1 MTRVWLGCAV
11 SLLFACS
18 TGDVTDAP
26 VVGGDD
32 DEEEFDL
39 LCSAELALTGTF
51 TPEGSLDPELGC
63 QPAGTWTIQASVSD
77 MGSCDTINFESEYV
91 YTVTVDPDTN
101 EQTIVYQGD
110 STNVDT
116 KVTANGSAC
125 AGTFRHISADG
136 KELLNIRPY
145 FEDSTEITGKAEYE
159 VYPISQI

>member
-1 MTRVWLGCAV
+1 MDRILIGLAF
-11 SLLFACS
+11 SFLLACN
-18 TGDVTDAP
+18 TGDVVNTPD
-26 VVGGDD
+26 VGGDD

-39 LCSAELALTGTF
+39 TCSAELALPGTF
-51 TPEGSLDPELGC
+51 SPEGALDPDTGC
-63 QPAGTWTIQASVSD
+63 QPAGTWTIQTTVSD
-77 MGSCDTINFESEYV
+77 MGSCDTINVESEYV

-101 EQTIVYQGD
+101 VQTIVYQGD

-145 FEDSTEITGKAEYE
+145 FEDSTVINGKAEYE